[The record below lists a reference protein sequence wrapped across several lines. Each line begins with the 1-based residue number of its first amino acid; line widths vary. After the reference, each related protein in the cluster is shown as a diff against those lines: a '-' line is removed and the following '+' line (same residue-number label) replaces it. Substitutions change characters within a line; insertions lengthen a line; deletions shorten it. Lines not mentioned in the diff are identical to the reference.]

1 MSTQLD
7 MQEDPVGTSVPASVM
22 QHAAQQ
28 VHAQH
33 ESKLSDSPVNVS
45 PQEASPDST
54 TSSRKRKRMDS
65 EATDTADMSVGSQAA
80 LDGVMPTAASSEPSQ
95 SAADHLPSSSAP
107 QASTLSMVKSP
118 STVSVHKHNH
128 VQQADAGTAQSPND
142 KTCEDG
148 DVVWRS
154 REQLA
159 ACLSCDLC
167 SEVLSDPVTAPE
179 CMHSYC
185 RDCID
190 KHVLYGGTK
199 NQCPVC
205 KKESLD
211 TVLGPQP
218 FQHGKLQFDPMLADM
233 IKKLFPNA
241 EVERGIEERRH
252 AEAKWRASLPVKK
265 PKVAATKPARQKS
278 PAAVKASTS
287 TPVAQPKQ
295 GTSLAVDTQDVRK
308 PAVPAVDPKVTLFL
322 QTEEQQRLPLP
333 YLRVNPTLNFGLL
346 ASFVGSQLQ
355 LNPDLYSVDLYC
367 EGVSLPSV
375 LSVGSVV
382 GQWLQHHEAKEA
394 LLINIRIL
402 KK

>member
-1 MSTQLD
+1 
-7 MQEDPVGTSVPASVM
+7 MQEDPVGSSLPGSVM
-22 QHAAQQ
+22 QHAVQQ
-28 VHAQH
+28 SHAQH
-33 ESKLSDSPVNVS
+33 ESRLSQIPVHISPR
-45 PQEASPDST
+45 QASPDSPN
-54 TSSRKRKRMDS
+54 SSRKRKRADS

-80 LDGVMPTAASSEPSQ
+80 LDDVMPAAAAPSSDPSQ
-95 SAADHLPSSSAP
+95 SAANQLPSSSAP

-118 STVSVHKHNH
+118 STASVQQHSHA
-128 VQQADAGTAQSPND
+128 QQADAVQSLND
-142 KTCEDG
+142 KSCEDG

-167 SEVLSDPVTAPE
+167 NEVLSDPVTAPE

-190 KHVLYGGTK
+190 KHVLYGGRN

-241 EVERGIEERRH
+241 EVEKGIEERRD

-265 PKVAATKPARQKS
+265 PKVAAAKPARQKS
-278 PAAVKASTS
+278 PTAVKASAS
-287 TPVAQPKQ
+287 TPVAH
-295 GTSLAVDTQDVRK
+295 
-308 PAVPAVDPKVTLFL
+308 KVTLFL
-322 QTEEQQRLPLP
+322 QTEEQQRLALP
-333 YLRVNPTLNFGLL
+333 YLRVNPNLNFGLL

-355 LNPDLYSVDLYC
+355 LDPDVYSVDLYC

-375 LSVGSVV
+375 LSVGSIV
-382 GQWLQHHEAKEA
+382 GQWLQHHKPQEA
-394 LLINIRIL
+394 LLISVRIL
-402 KK
+402 TK